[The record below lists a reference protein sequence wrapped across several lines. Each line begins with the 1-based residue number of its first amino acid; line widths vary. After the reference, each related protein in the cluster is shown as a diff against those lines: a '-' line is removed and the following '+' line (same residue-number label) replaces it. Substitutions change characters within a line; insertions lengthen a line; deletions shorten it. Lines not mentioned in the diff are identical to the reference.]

1 MQPMYI
7 VLYLHLVKCY
17 VKKQYRIDM
26 FGSSTVMISHL
37 IVLSLSN
44 KLARTREHTSIVV
57 PSLQWK
63 SKRKFILRAY
73 SPHQIQSGYIPQF
86 FLLLLNIS

>member
-1 MQPMYI
+1 MYAIYYDIILSPYLHCISMQRMYI

-26 FGSSTVMISHL
+26 FGSSAVMISHL

-44 KLARTREHTSIVV
+44 KPARTREHTSI
-57 PSLQWK
+57 
-63 SKRKFILRAY
+63 
-73 SPHQIQSGYIPQF
+73 
-86 FLLLLNIS
+86 

>member
-1 MQPMYI
+1 MQPVYI

-26 FGSSTVMISHL
+26 FGSGAVMISHL

-44 KLARTREHTSIVV
+44 KTARTQEHIVV
-57 PSLQWK
+57 PSFQRK
-63 SKRKFILRAY
+63 SKRKFILQAY
-73 SPHQIQSGYIPQF
+73 PHRIQSCYIPEF
-86 FLLLLNIS
+86 YIIKN